1 MKEIAVLYRI
11 ALFSL
16 IIFFSGCASTI
27 KLDAATKSKLDDGI
41 AIVPTVKLADTPYYH
56 GPEHTWGAVLGG
68 AVGAVAASIMVSEPA
83 KIKNY
88 LETEKIDVGAIVLE
102 EFKRQ
107 LNEQADFSGKV
118 RDEGKYRIELSVPVY
133 GVTQKNGFSSEYKPI
148 LRVTSQMIAP
158 DGNVIWESSDYVGPL
173 NSETPA
179 FTYKEYFGT
188 TDNFKN
194 AFVSASKAVVKLL
207 ISDLK

>member
-41 AIVPTVKLADTPYYH
+41 AIIPTVKLADPPYYH
-56 GPEHTWGAVLGG
+56 GPAQTWSFALGG
-68 AVGAVAASIMVSEPA
+68 AVGGTIAASMASEPA

-102 EFKRQ
+102 EFKHQ
-107 LNEQADFSGKV
+107 INEQADFSGKFH
-118 RDEGKYRIELSVPVY
+118 DDGKYRIELSVPMY
-133 GVTQKNGFSSEYKPI
+133 GITQKNGFSSEYKPI
-148 LRVTSQMIAP
+148 LRVTSRMIAP
-158 DGNVIWESSDYVGPL
+158 DGNVVWESSDYVGPL

-188 TDNFKN
+188 PDNFKN